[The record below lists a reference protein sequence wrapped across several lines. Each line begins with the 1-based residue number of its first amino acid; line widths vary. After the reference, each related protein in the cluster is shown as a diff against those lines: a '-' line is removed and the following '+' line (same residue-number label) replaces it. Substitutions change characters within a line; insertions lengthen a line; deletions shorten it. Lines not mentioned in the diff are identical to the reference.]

1 MPDPVSMQKTLIYK
15 RKLVSVAELLAHYKE
30 NGFLAPGFIHFV
42 QAAFS
47 FSEKNDLAGSHRQ
60 T

>member
-1 MPDPVSMQKTLIYK
+1 MPDPVSIQKTLIYK
-15 RKLVSVAELLAHYKE
+15 RKLVSVAELLAHYKD

-47 FSEKNDLAGSHRQ
+47 FSEKK
-60 T
+60 